1 MPQDEHNEWPSFETV
16 LRDVATSEPSPRGDS
31 GVPVIESGVS
41 STTESSTEGP
51 SGVHNAVEKD
61 ASEAQVSAQVEEQ
74 AFDEDTLDSFSSDL
88 LPDPLP
94 PIDIDTS
101 AVRALLLTPSDSSI
115 EDFELEA
122 LEPVEAASIE
132 PVDLEP
138 APAFEPADFESTPA
152 FEPADFGATPTF
164 DSDEQTEPPSV
175 FDLAF
180 DPDAHTETAAFEG
193 VDALYSPEVAGI
205 ELPTPDPAPVEV
217 FDDLNVGSEISL
229 DDVPQFS
236 ADELLSGDDSDQ
248 STEIGEIPSGAVFEL
263 DESTIEASNDSDE
276 PASGFTTPSIDLFD
290 LSESSEEIEHAG
302 GEFDSIATANAIEG
316 ELNELSDLTAL
327 ESDDLATDEEPS
339 VELFSM
345 DNVIPI
351 RPDASDDAGSDN
363 DGPSSDWL
371 NPHEGAA
378 TPLSHALDGPPPA
391 RVSQTGWVGL
401 ENVQPEPAE
410 EPEEVKVNDPWAHM
424 RPNEE
429 PRSEGLLAKIFGGE
443 ERKRAKARRR
453 AQEQGEPESNTEEA
467 DAELVFDPTCPN
479 CGGECQVDLDDPIGR
494 RVHVSCPSCDHMWFT
509 PYIESQAG

>member
-16 LRDVATSEPSPRGDS
+16 LRDVATSEPSPRDDS
-31 GVPVIESGVS
+31 DVPVMDSGVS
-41 STTESSTEGP
+41 STSESTTEEPYGDRYLAEEDVSE
-51 SGVHNAVEKD
+51 VE
-61 ASEAQVSAQVEEQ
+61 AIVQVEES
-74 AFDEDTLDSFSSDL
+74 AFDDTLDSFGRDL

-101 AVRALLLTPSDSSI
+101 AVRALLLAPSDSSI

-122 LEPVEAASIE
+122 LDPVEPASIE
-132 PVDLEP
+132 LVDFEA
-138 APAFEPADFESTPA
+138 APAFEPADFEAAPA
-152 FEPADFGATPTF
+152 FEPADFGAAPAF
-164 DSDEQTEPPSV
+164 DPDGQTEPPSV

-180 DPDAHTETAAFEG
+180 DPDAQTNASTFEG
-193 VDALYSPEVAGI
+193 VDALYSPDVAGI
-205 ELPTPDPAPVEV
+205 ELPTPDPTPVEV
-217 FDDLNVGSEISL
+217 FDDLNIGSEISL
-229 DDVPQFS
+229 DDVPQFT
-236 ADELLSGDDSDQ
+236 ADELLSGDDNDP

-263 DESTIEASNDSDE
+263 DESTIAASDDTDE
-276 PASGFTTPSIDLFD
+276 PVSEFTTPSIDLFD
-290 LSESSEEIEHAG
+290 LSVSSQEIEEAG
-302 GEFDSIATANAIEG
+302 GGFDSIATANAIEG

-351 RPDASDDAGSDN
+351 RPDASDDAGSN
-363 DGPSSDWL
+363 EDGPSSDWL
-371 NPHEGAA
+371 NPHEVVA

-401 ENVQPEPAE
+401 ETVQPEPE
-410 EPEEVKVNDPWAHM
+410 KETEEVKVNDPWAHM
-424 RPNEE
+424 RPSEE

-453 AQEQGEPESNTEEA
+453 AQEQGEPESNTDEA
-467 DAELVFDPTCPN
+467 DAKLVFDPTCPN